1 MLPLL
6 SSVNGYGADRWPMV
20 QASQP
25 KCLIFDLETVPAHE
39 GKPERIIKIGALR
52 PDRGETLEVS
62 VGKNLEGV
70 LRQLDAMAEGAS
82 FVLGHNIVEH
92 DLPLLRRAAPH
103 LALLQLPAIDT
114 LRLSPLAF
122 PQNPYHRLIK
132 DYKLIRDSLNSPL
145 ADCRSTLTLFLD
157 QHQAFERLAETHG
170 NELLCYQ
177 ALVAPRVGPG
187 LGNFFLAKTE
197 QNPASLDQV
206 AVLLPE
212 LLKENDPSLRR
223 SLKVCRTRLTTLIN
237 RDLCQPEL
245 HWPIAYVLAWL
256 RVSGGN
262 SVLAPWVRYQFP
274 AVGKLITE
282 LRDVPCDDA
291 DCTYCHTTHD
301 PRHELKRYFG
311 FDDFR
316 YEPEGTSAQHDI
328 VLAGMRGTSV
338 LAVLATGGGKSICYQ
353 LPALNRY
360 HRNGSLTV
368 IISPLQSLMKDQ
380 VDGLLARNVQCAAA
394 LNGLLTMPERA
405 DVLEKIQLGDVGI
418 LLVSPEQFRNKAFR
432 KAIVHRQIGA
442 WIFDEAHCLSKWG
455 NDFRPDYLYAARF
468 IREFTGKAELAPIG
482 CFTATAKQDV
492 LDDIRQHFGDEL
504 GVTFEPFIGTPD
516 RPNLHFE
523 VFPVSAGEKF
533 ARTHQLLTD
542 ELTDRPGGA
551 VVFVASR
558 KKAEDL
564 ADFLIGQNWTCK
576 HFHAGLQPHEKKDI
590 QDQFKEGQLRVIVA
604 TNAFGMGVD
613 KQDVRLVVHADI
625 PGSLENYLQEA
636 GRAGR
641 DQDEARCV
649 LLYDPQDIETQFGLS
664 ERSRLSHKDIQQIL
678 TKLRFESA
686 KRKGGQLVITA
697 GEILQDETVHTTF
710 EADDRD
716 AETKVVTAIAWLER
730 GQFLRRE
737 ENHTRVFPARLCLK
751 PEEAES
757 RLEKAR
763 LPARRLEEYRAI
775 LRHLYGAEADERIN
789 TDQLMQLTGQTS
801 EEVTGALKQLE
812 ELGLLENDSQ
822 LTLYL
827 RHGVAGASS
836 DRLKQ
841 CLALEDALFKELREL
856 APDADQGEWQDIN
869 LPPLTTT
876 LRERCDF
883 PDLLPLH
890 VLRLLRSLAQ
900 DRDGDSQQ
908 RSSFELRQLNRDYL
922 KLRIRGGYTWSGVEK
937 LGDKRRKIAAVLV
950 PFLIGKIPAGLRGK
964 DLLVNTTFGEL
975 QKMLASDLE
984 LNATIKPDQRQK
996 AIEHVLLYLHH
1007 QEILTL
1013 NHGMTVMR
1021 RAMTIEINPEK
1032 QGQRYVKEEYQRLD
1046 EHYRERR
1053 IQVHVMREYAEVALK
1068 EMADALRLVMHYFTQ
1083 TKDQFL
1089 KRYFAGKEDILQLA
1103 TSEGSWKAITDALNS
1118 TQKAIVTDNQDR
1130 NRLVLAGPG
1139 SGKTRVIVHRIAY
1152 LLRVRRVPAS
1162 AVIALTF
1169 NRHAANEIRRRLF
1182 DLVGNDAIG
1191 LTVLTYHAMAMRLTG
1206 TSFNRRD
1213 KVEEGELDSL
1223 LDRAADLLE
1232 GQALVD
1238 GEDDIRERLLQGYR
1252 YILVDEYQDI
1262 DDRQYRLVSALS
1274 KRHSESSERDAD
1286 LCILAVGDDDQ
1297 NIYEWRGGSN
1307 RHIERFRNE
1316 YAAEISYLVEN
1327 YRSSRA
1333 IVATS
1338 NQLISQNAGRL
1349 KSEHPIRINRQ
1360 RSQQPV
1366 GGRWQALDPEREG
1379 AVLLLRLQ
1387 GSDRNTGNQ
1396 QAQAVLSELKRLLA
1410 LEGRDDWQGCAVLAR
1425 SHRYLWPL
1433 QAWCEQ
1439 NGIPYFLAA
1448 DKHNSLPLTRQRPF
1462 TRLVSH
1468 LHGLH
1473 VPVLDLTATADVAQD
1488 LTTDPLWRAFFRT
1501 AFEQLAGEYGNCQIA
1516 PGTLVD
1522 WLYDYARE
1530 MRQQPRQGLFL
1541 GTVHS
1546 AKGLEFRHVAVLDG
1560 DWSMQ
1565 KDQPDEARRLYY
1577 VGMTRAEETLTLC
1590 EFAPGNAI
1598 TTSLA
1603 GVALIRTFSG
1613 RHDPSLD
1620 VQYQVL
1626 SLRDIDLGFA
1636 GRHPPQAS
1644 IHGAIR
1650 RIEVGDRLAL
1660 VPDGDRYAIHSL
1672 SGEVIGRTSK
1682 SFKLEI
1688 VPEECEA
1695 AGVVTRYAE
1704 DTDPAYRDSVKCEQW
1719 EIVVPRLKGRAPRTD
1734 DLPR

>member
-1 MLPLL
+1 M
-6 SSVNGYGADRWPMV
+6 A

-25 KCLIFDLETVPAHE
+25 KCLILDLEVVPASG
-39 GKPERIIKIGALR
+39 GKPERIAKIGALR
-52 PDRGETLEVS
+52 PDRNEALEIG
-62 VGKNLEGV
+62 VGKNPDAA
-70 LRQLDAMAEGAS
+70 LRHLDAMAEGAS
-82 FVLGHNIVEH
+82 FVLGHNLIEH
-92 DLPLLRRAAPH
+92 DLPILQRTAPH
-103 LALLQLPAIDT
+103 LALLRLPAVDT

-132 DYKLIRDSLNSPL
+132 DYKLIVDELNSPL
-145 ADCRSTLTLFLD
+145 KDCQATLTLFLD
-157 QHQAFERLAETHG
+157 QHEAFARLARTHEK
-170 NELLCYQ
+170 ELLAYQ
-177 ALVAPRVGPG
+177 ALLAPRTGPG
-187 LGNFFLAKTE
+187 LGNFFFAKTGRNPLAPE
-197 QNPASLDQV
+197 QLA
-206 AVLLPE
+206 ALLPG
-212 LLKENDPSLRR
+212 LLAETDPSLVR
-223 SLKVCRTRLTTLIN
+223 SLKVCRTRLAGLMAH
-237 RDLCQPEL
+237 DLARPEL

-262 SVLAPWVRYQFP
+262 SVLAPWVRHQFP
-274 AVGKLITE
+274 AVGKLIAE
-282 LRDVPCDDA
+282 LRDIPCDDP
-291 DCTYCHTTHD
+291 DCSYCRRTHD

-316 YEPEGTSAQHDI
+316 YESEGQSAQHDI
-328 VLAGMRGTSV
+328 VLAGMRGTPV

-360 HRNGSLTV
+360 HRNGSLSI

-405 DVLEKIQLGDVGI
+405 DVLEKIQQGDVGI

-432 KAIVHRQIGA
+432 KAIAHRQIGA

-468 IREFTGKAELAPIG
+468 IREFTGAGEPAPIG

-492 LDDIRQHFGDEL
+492 LDDIRQHFRDEL
-504 GVTFEPFIGTPD
+504 GVSFTPFIGTPE

-533 ARTHQLLTD
+533 ARTHQLLAD
-542 ELTDRPGGA
+542 ELDDRPGGA

-564 ADFLIGQNWTCK
+564 ADFLIGQNWTCR

-590 QDQFKEGQLRVIVA
+590 QDQFKDGQLRAIVA

-641 DQDEARCV
+641 DQDDARCV

-678 TKLRFESA
+678 AKLRFESA

-697 GEILQDETVHTTF
+697 GEILQDESVHTSF

-775 LRHLYGAEADERIN
+775 LRHLYAAAADERIN
-789 TDQLMQLTGQTS
+789 TDQLMQLTGRTS
-801 EEVTGALKQLE
+801 EEVTGALRQLE
-812 ELGLLENDSQ
+812 DLGLLENDSQ

-827 RHGVAGASS
+827 RHGVAGAAV
-836 DRLKQ
+836 DRLRE
-841 CLALEDALFKELREL
+841 CLALEDALFRELREL

-869 LPPLTTT
+869 LPPLTTA
-876 LRERCDF
+876 LRERCH
-883 PDLLPLH
+883 PPELLPLH

-922 KLRIRGGYTWSGVEK
+922 KLRIRGGHTWSGVEK
-937 LGDKRRKIAAVLV
+937 LGEKRRKIAAVLL
-950 PFLIGKIPAGLRGK
+950 PFLIGKLPAGLRGK

-975 QKMLASDLE
+975 QGLLESDLE
-984 LNATIKPDQRQK
+984 LNATLKPDQRRK

-1021 RAMTIEINPEK
+1021 RAMTIEINPGK
-1032 QGQRYVKEEYQRLD
+1032 QGQRYVKEDYQRLD

-1053 IQVHVMREYAEVALK
+1053 IQVHVMREYAEVALR

-1083 TKDQFL
+1083 SKDQFL

-1103 TSEGSWKAITDALNS
+1103 TSEGSWKAIVDGLNGI
-1118 TQKAIVTDNQDR
+1118 QKGIVTDDQDR

-1152 LLRVRRVPAS
+1152 LLRVRRVPA
-1162 AVIALTF
+1162 AAIIALAF
-1169 NRHAANEIRRRLF
+1169 NRHAANEIRKRLLG
-1182 DLVGNDAIG
+1182 LVGNDAIG

-1213 KVEEGELDSL
+1213 KVEDGELDSL
-1223 LDRAADLLE
+1223 LERAADLLE
-1232 GQALVD
+1232 GRTLVD
-1238 GEDDIRERLLQGYR
+1238 GEDDLRERLLQGYR

-1262 DDRQYRLVSALS
+1262 DERQYRLVSALS
-1274 KRHSESSERDAD
+1274 RRHGERNERDAD

-1307 RHIERFRNE
+1307 RHIERFREE

-1333 IVATS
+1333 IIAAS
-1338 NQLISQNAGRL
+1338 NRLIGQNAARL
-1349 KSEHPIRINRQ
+1349 KADHPIRIDQ
-1360 RSQQPV
+1360 RRGQSPA

-1379 AVLLLRLQ
+1379 SVLLLRLP
-1387 GSDRNTGNQ
+1387 GADRNSGNL
-1396 QAQAVLSELKRLLA
+1396 QAQAVLAELQRLLA
-1410 LEGRDDWQGCAVLAR
+1410 LEGRGDWQGCAILAR

-1433 QAWCEQ
+1433 QAWCEN
-1439 NGIPYFLAA
+1439 NGVPYFLAA
-1448 DKHNSLPLTRQRPF
+1448 DRRNSLPLARQRPF
-1462 TRLVSH
+1462 IRLVSH
-1468 LHGLH
+1468 LRSL
-1473 VPVLDLTATADVAQD
+1473 PASALDLAALAGVAQD
-1488 LTTDPLWRAFFRT
+1488 LTPDPQWRAFFRT
-1501 AFEQLAGEYGNCQIA
+1501 AFEQLAGEYGNCRIA

-1541 GTVHS
+1541 GTVHA
-1546 AKGLEFRHVAVLDG
+1546 AKGLEFRHVALLDG
-1560 DWSMQ
+1560 AWNTR
-1565 KDQPDEARRLYY
+1565 PEELDEARRLYY

-1590 EFAPGNAI
+1590 QFAPGNAI
-1598 TTSLA
+1598 TAALA
-1603 GVALIRTFSG
+1603 DSVLSRPAGG
-1613 RHDPSLD
+1613 GHDPDLD
-1620 VQYQVL
+1620 VQYQ
-1626 SLRDIDLGFA
+1626 SLGLQDIDLGFP
-1636 GRHPPQAS
+1636 GRQSPRSP
-1644 IHGAIR
+1644 IHEAIR
-1650 RIEVGDRLAL
+1650 RIEPGDRLILA
-1660 VPDGDRYAIHSL
+1660 PEGGRYALRSACGH
-1672 SGEVIGRTSK
+1672 VVGRTSK

-1688 VPEECEA
+1688 VPEECEV
-1695 AGVVTRYAE
+1695 AGIVTRYAE
-1704 DTDPAYRDSVKCEQW
+1704 DAEPEYRGSLPCEHW
-1719 EIVVPRLKGRAPRTD
+1719 EIVVPRLKGRAGAAGSGPGGETRRA
-1734 DLPR
+1734 PQQAG

>member
-1 MLPLL
+1 
-6 SSVNGYGADRWPMV
+6 MV
-20 QASQP
+20 QVSQP

-39 GKPERIIKIGALR
+39 GKSERIIKVGALR
-52 PDRGETLEVS
+52 PDLGKDLEAS
-62 VGKNLEGV
+62 VGKNLDSV

-82 FVLGHNIVEH
+82 FVLGHNVIEH
-92 DLPLLRRAAPH
+92 DLPILQRIAPH
-103 LALLQLPAIDT
+103 LALLKLPVIDT

-145 ADCRSTLTLFLD
+145 ADCRSTLTLFFD
-157 QHQAFERLAETHG
+157 QHQAFERLAETNA
-170 NELLCYQ
+170 NELISYQ
-177 ALVAPRVGPG
+177 ALVAPKVDPG
-187 LGNFFLAKTE
+187 LGNFFLAKTGR
-197 QNPASLDQV
+197 NPASLDQV
-206 AVLLPE
+206 AALLPN
-212 LLKENDPSLRR
+212 LLKESDPSLRR
-223 SLKVCRTRLTTLIN
+223 SLKVCQTRLTALIT
-237 RDLCQPEL
+237 RDISQPEFHL
-245 HWPIAYVLAWL
+245 SIAYALAWL

-274 AVGKLITE
+274 AVGKLISE

-291 DCTYCHTTHD
+291 HCSYCRTTHD

-316 YEPEGTSAQHDI
+316 YESEGKSAQHDI

-432 KAIVHRQIGA
+432 KAIAHRQIGA

-468 IREFTGKAELAPIG
+468 IREFTGKGELAPIG

-492 LDDIRQHFGDEL
+492 LDDIRQHFGEEL
-504 GVTFEPFIGTPD
+504 GVSFEPFIGTPE

-523 VFPVSAGEKF
+523 VFPIGAGEKF
-533 ARTHQLLTD
+533 ARTHQLLDD
-542 ELTDRPGGA
+542 ELGKRPGGA

-564 ADFLIGQNWTCK
+564 ADFLIGQSWTCK

-590 QDQFKEGQLRVIVA
+590 QDQFKDGRLRVIVA

-763 LPARRLEEYRAI
+763 LPARRQEEYRAI
-775 LRHLYGAEADERIN
+775 LRHLYAAEADERIN
-789 TDQLMQLTGQTS
+789 TDHLMQLTGQTS

-841 CLALEDALFKELREL
+841 CLALEEALFKELREL

-876 LRERCDF
+876 LRERCNF
-883 PDLLPLH
+883 PELLPLH
-890 VLRLLRSLAQ
+890 VLRLLRSLAL

-908 RSSFELRQLNRDYL
+908 RSSFELRQLSRDYL
-922 KLRIRGGYTWSGVEK
+922 KLRIRGGYTWSGVET
-937 LGDKRRKIAAVLV
+937 LGDKRRKIAAVLL
-950 PFLIGKIPAGLRGK
+950 PFLIDKIPTGLRGK

-975 QKMLASDLE
+975 QKMLAGDLE
-984 LNATIKPDQRQK
+984 LNATIKPNQRQK

-1053 IQVHVMREYAEVALK
+1053 IQVHVMREYAEVALN
-1068 EMADALRLVMHYFTQ
+1068 EMADAIRLVMHYFTQ
-1083 TKDQFL
+1083 TKEQFL
-1089 KRYFAGKEDILQLA
+1089 KHYFAGKEDILQLA
-1103 TSEGSWKAITDALNS
+1103 TSAGSWKAITDGLNS
-1118 TQKAIVTDNQDR
+1118 TQKAIVTDDQDR

-1152 LLRVRRVPAS
+1152 LLRVRRIPA
-1162 AVIALTF
+1162 AAIIALTF
-1169 NRHAANEIRRRLF
+1169 NRHAANEIRKRLF

-1191 LTVLTYHAMAMRLTG
+1191 LTILTYHAMAMRLTG
-1206 TSFNRRD
+1206 TSFNQRD

-1232 GQALVD
+1232 GKSLVE
-1238 GEDDIRERLLQGYR
+1238 GEDDLRERLLQGYR

-1262 DDRQYRLVSALS
+1262 DDRQYRLVSTLS
-1274 KRHSESSERDAD
+1274 KRHSDQSERDAD

-1307 RHIERFRNE
+1307 HHIERFRNE

-1327 YRSSRA
+1327 YRSSQTIISA
-1333 IVATS
+1333 S
-1338 NQLISQNAGRL
+1338 NQLIGQNASRL
-1349 KSEHPIRINRQ
+1349 KAEHPIRINKQ
-1360 RSQQPV
+1360 RSQLPAS
-1366 GGRWQALDPEREG
+1366 GHWQALDSEREG
-1379 AVLLLRLQ
+1379 AVLLLRLPLP
-1387 GSDRNTGNQ
+1387 DRDCGNL
-1396 QAQAVLSELKRLLA
+1396 QAQAVLGELKRLLT
-1410 LEGRDDWQGCAVLAR
+1410 LEGRSDWQGCAILAR
-1425 SHRYLWPL
+1425 SHRYLWPV
-1433 QAWCEQ
+1433 QAWCEHH
-1439 NGIPYFLAA
+1439 GVPYFLAA
-1448 DKHNSLPLTRQRPF
+1448 DKQNSLPLTRLRPF
-1462 TRLVSH
+1462 TRFVAH
-1468 LHGLH
+1468 LRSLQATG
-1473 VPVLDLTATADVAQD
+1473 LDLPAIAETAQD
-1488 LTTDPLWRAFFRT
+1488 LTLDPQWRDFFRT
-1501 AFEQLAGEYGNCQIA
+1501 AFEQLTGEYGNCQLA
-1516 PGTLVD
+1516 PGTLID
-1522 WLYDYARE
+1522 WLYDYSRE

-1546 AKGLEFRHVAVLDG
+1546 AKGLEFRHVALLDG
-1560 DWSMQ
+1560 GWSTRQ
-1565 KDQPDEARRLYY
+1565 DQLDESRRLYY

-1590 EFAPGNAI
+1590 EFGPGNVI
-1598 TTSLA
+1598 TGSLA
-1603 GVALIRTFSG
+1603 GVALTRTFGGS
-1613 RHDPSLD
+1613 HDPNLD
-1620 VQYQVL
+1620 VQYQTL
-1626 SLRDIDLGFA
+1626 SLKDIDLGYP
-1636 GRHPPQAS
+1636 GRHS
-1644 IHGAIR
+1644 LRNVLHEAIR
-1650 RIEVGDRLAL
+1650 RIEPGDKLSL
-1660 VPDGDRYAIHSL
+1660 TPDGDRYAIHSL
-1672 SGEVIGRTSK
+1672 SGELIGRTSK
-1682 SFKLEI
+1682 SFKLAI
-1688 VPEECEA
+1688 VSEECET
-1695 AGVVTRYAE
+1695 AGIVTRYAE
-1704 DTDPAYRDSVKCEQW
+1704 DTDQAYRDSVKCQQW
-1719 EIVVPRLKGRAPRTD
+1719 EIVVPRLKGRAPNKGATNSAE
-1734 DLPR
+1734 DLQPPALNQPHYI

>member
-1 MLPLL
+1 MTQVPH
-6 SSVNGYGADRWPMV
+6 
-20 QASQP
+20 P
-25 KCLIFDLETVPAHE
+25 KCLIFDLETVPAHD

-52 PDRGETLEVS
+52 PDRGEVLELAT
-62 VGKNLEGV
+62 GKNTAST
-70 LRQLDAMAEGAS
+70 LRQLDALADGAS
-82 FVLGHNIVEH
+82 FVLGHNIIDH
-92 DLPLLRRAAPH
+92 DLPILQRVAPH
-103 LALLQLPAIDT
+103 LSLLQLPAIDT

-157 QHQAFERLAETHG
+157 QHQAFEHLAEVHA
-170 NELLCYQ
+170 NELISYQ
-177 ALVAPRVGPG
+177 ALVAPIIGPG
-187 LGNFFLAKTE
+187 LGNFFLAKTGRR
-197 QNPASLDQV
+197 PASLDYV
-206 AVLLPE
+206 ATLLPE
-212 LLKENDPSLRR
+212 LFQESDPSLNR
-223 SLKVCRTRLTTLIN
+223 SLKVCRTRLATLVTH
-237 RDLCQPEL
+237 DLFQHER
-245 HWPIAYVLAWL
+245 HWAIAYAIAWL

-274 AVGKLITE
+274 KVGRLIHE
-282 LRDVPCDDA
+282 LRDVPCDDT
-291 DCTYCHTTHD
+291 DCSYCRTTHD

-316 YEPEGTSAQHDI
+316 YESEGKSAQYDI
-328 VLAGMRGTSV
+328 VRAGMRGTSV

-353 LPALNRY
+353 LPALNRF

-380 VDGLLARNVQCAAA
+380 VDSLLARNVHCAAA

-405 DVLEKIQLGDVGI
+405 DTLEKIQLGDVGI
-418 LLVSPEQFRNKAFR
+418 LLISPEQFRNKAFR
-432 KAIVHRQIGA
+432 KAITHRQIGA

-468 IREFTGKAELAPIG
+468 IREFTDKADLAPIG

-504 GVTFEPFIGTPD
+504 GVSFESFIGTPD
-516 RPNLHFE
+516 RPNLHFD
-523 VFPVSAGEKF
+523 VFPISAGEKF
-533 ARTHQLLTD
+533 SRTHQLLDD
-542 ELTDRPGGA
+542 ELGTSPGGA

-564 ADFLIGQNWTCK
+564 AGFLIGQNWTCK

-590 QDQFKEGQLRVIVA
+590 QDHFKEGQIRVIVA

-641 DQDEARCV
+641 DQEEARCV
-649 LLYDPQDIETQFGLS
+649 LLYDTQDIETQFGFS

-678 TKLRFESA
+678 AKLRFESA

-697 GEILQDETVHTTF
+697 GEILQDETVHTSF

-751 PEEAES
+751 SDDAES
-757 RLEKAR
+757 RLEKAD

-775 LRHLYGAEADERIN
+775 LRYLYAAEADERIN

-801 EEVTGALKQLE
+801 EEVTGILKQLE
-812 ELGLLENDSQ
+812 GLGLLENDSQ

-841 CLALEDALFKELREL
+841 CLALEQALFKELREL
-856 APDADQGEWQDIN
+856 APDADQGAWQDIN
-869 LPPLTTT
+869 LPPLTTA
-876 LRERCDF
+876 LRERCNF

-890 VLRLLRSLAQ
+890 VLRLLRSLAE
-900 DRDGDSQQ
+900 DRDGDNQQ

-922 KLRIRGGYTWSGVEK
+922 KLRIRGDYTWSGVEK
-937 LGDKRRKIAAVLV
+937 LGDKRRKIACVVL
-950 PFLIGKIPAGLRGK
+950 PFLISKIPTGVRGK
-964 DLLVNTTFGEL
+964 DLLVNTTFGEF
-975 QKMLASDLE
+975 QKMLAGDLE
-984 LNATIKPDQRQK
+984 LNATIKPEQRQK

-1007 QEILTL
+1007 QEVLTL

-1021 RAMTIEINPEK
+1021 RAMTIEINSEK

-1068 EMADALRLVMHYFTQ
+1068 EMAEALHLVMHYFTLP
-1083 TKDQFL
+1083 KDQFL

-1103 TSEGSWKAITDALNS
+1103 TSEDSWKAITDGLNS
-1118 TQKAIVTDNQDR
+1118 TQKAIVVDDQDR

-1139 SGKTRVIVHRIAY
+1139 SGKTRIIVHRIAY
-1152 LLRVRRVPAS
+1152 LLRVRRIPAAS
-1162 AVIALTF
+1162 VIALTF
-1169 NRHAANEIRRRLF
+1169 NRHAANEIRKRLF
-1182 DLVGNDAIG
+1182 DLIGNDAIG

-1206 TSFNRRD
+1206 TSFNQRD
-1213 KVEEGELDSL
+1213 KIDEGELDSL
-1223 LDRAADLLE
+1223 LDCAADLLE
-1232 GQALVD
+1232 GKRLVE
-1238 GEDDIRERLLQGYR
+1238 GEDDLRERLLQGYR

-1274 KRHSESSERDAD
+1274 KRHNEQSDRAAD
-1286 LCILAVGDDDQ
+1286 LCIVAVGDDDQ

-1327 YRSSRA
+1327 YRSSRNIISA
-1333 IVATS
+1333 S
-1338 NQLISQNAGRL
+1338 NKLIGQNSGRL
-1349 KSEHPIRINRQ
+1349 KAEYPIRINEQ
-1360 RSQQPV
+1360 RSQLPA
-1366 GGRWQALDPEREG
+1366 GGRWQALDLEREG
-1379 AVLLLRLQ
+1379 AVLQLSLPA
-1387 GSDRNTGNQ
+1387 SDRDSGNR
-1396 QAQAVLSELKRLLA
+1396 QAQAVLGELQRLLD
-1410 LEGRDDWQGCAVLAR
+1410 LERRSDWQGCAVLAR
-1425 SHRYLWPL
+1425 SHRYLWPV
-1433 QAWCEQ
+1433 QAWCERQ
-1439 NGIPYFLAA
+1439 GVPYFLAA
-1448 DKHNSLPLTRQRPF
+1448 DKKNGLPLTRQRPF
-1462 TRLVSH
+1462 ADFVLH
-1468 LHGLH
+1468 LRNLRAAM
-1473 VPVLDLTATADVAQD
+1473 LDWAVVAQSAQD
-1488 LTTDPLWRAFFRT
+1488 LAPDSEWKSFFRT
-1501 AFEQLAGEYGNCQIA
+1501 AFEQAISEYGNCQIA

-1530 MRQQPRQGLFL
+1530 IRQQPKHGLFL

-1546 AKGLEFRHVAVLDG
+1546 AKGLEFRHVSLLDG
-1560 DWSMQ
+1560 EWDMRQ
-1565 KDQPDEARRLYY
+1565 DQIEEARRLYY
-1577 VGMTRAEETLTLC
+1577 VGMTRAEETLVLC
-1590 EFAPGNAI
+1590 KFEQRNII
-1598 TTSLA
+1598 TDSLA
-1603 GVALIRTFSG
+1603 GNLFTKSFGGS
-1613 RHDPSLD
+1613 HDLSLD
-1620 VQYQVL
+1620 VKYQIL
-1626 SLRDIDLGFA
+1626 SLKDIDLGFP
-1636 GRHPPQAS
+1636 GRQSPRNA
-1644 IHGAIR
+1644 IHETIR
-1650 RIEVGDRLAL
+1650 RINSGDKLSFT
-1660 VPDGDRYAIHSL
+1660 PDGDRYAIRSL
-1672 SGEVIGRTSK
+1672 SGELIGRTSK
-1682 SFKLEI
+1682 HFKLEI
-1688 VPEECEA
+1688 ALEECEV
-1695 AGVVTRYAE
+1695 AGIVVRYAE
-1704 DTDPAYRDSVKCEQW
+1704 DTEPTYRDSVKCARW
-1719 EIVVPRLKGRAPRTD
+1719 EVIVPRLKGRASIKSYFGYEADRVPYEFEERD
-1734 DLPR
+1734 